1 MRCERSRRLIGLEL
15 DGRLDA
21 GDAARLEAHLA
32 GCEGCRSDRAAV
44 AQAWER
50 LGALPAGRA
59 PREDWAAIQ
68 VRIAE
73 QAEHRPWLRWPV
85 PVPVRRGLAAAGLA
99 GLAAFGILAGD
110 AMAQAALGP
119 DGQPPSVEAL
129 AIADGFGLAPF
140 GGPSAGL
147 LLGNGRDGGLR

>member
-21 GDAARLEAHLA
+21 GDAVRLEAHLA
-32 GCEGCRSDRAAV
+32 ACEGCRDERAVLART
-44 AQAWER
+44 WER
-50 LGALPAGRA
+50 LGALPAGPA
-59 PREDWAAIQ
+59 AAEDWAAIQ
-68 VRIAE
+68 ARLSE
-73 QAEHRPWLRWPV
+73 RRPWLRWPV
-85 PVPVRRGLAAAGLA
+85 PVRRGLALAGLA

-119 DGQPPSVEAL
+119 DRQPASVEAL

-147 LLGNGRDGGLR
+147 LLGSGREGGLR

>member
-32 GCEGCRSDRAAV
+32 GCEGCRAERAVLART
-44 AQAWER
+44 WER
-50 LGALPAGRA
+50 LGALPAGPA
-59 PREDWAAIQ
+59 AAEDWAAIQ
-68 VRIAE
+68 VRLAE
-73 QAEHRPWLRWPV
+73 RAERRPWVRW
-85 PVPVRRGLAAAGLA
+85 PVPVRRGLAVAGLA
-99 GLAAFGILAGD
+99 GLAAFGMLAGD
-110 AMAQAALGP
+110 AVAHALLGP
-119 DGQPPSVEAL
+119 DRQPASVEAL

-147 LLGNGRDGGLR
+147 LLGNGHEGGLR